1 MGTLFDASVAIRD
14 FMELGGPVLSA
25 IAVAIFVMWV
35 LIVERV
41 IYFRT
46 THKHMVE
53 AECAAWEARAER
65 RSWFA
70 RQSREAM
77 ISRVKVAANG
87 PIPLIKTL
95 VALCP
100 LLGLMG
106 TVTGMIEVFDVL
118 AISGTG
124 NARSMAAGVS
134 KATIPTMAGMVGA
147 LSGVFAATILGRI
160 ATKETERLDE
170 ILELDTIA
178 EIEPTPARLR
188 FTREE
193 ELPREE
199 RSEEVA

>member
-124 NARSMAAGVS
+124 NARS
-134 KATIPTMAGMVGA
+134 
-147 LSGVFAATILGRI
+147 SGVFAATILGRI